1 MARKKSNSTN
11 APLYPVFLN
20 LTNVPV
26 LIVGGGIVAVRKLE
40 SLLSAGAH
48 VTMVSPELHPS
59 TKKHRSRMTIAR
71 REYRASD
78 LKGKKLVFAATNH
91 PDVNMLIARQ
101 AKRRGIFVNVIAP
114 PEAGDVQI
122 PGSIKHGSFCI
133 AISTGGASPTLA
145 RAWRMKL
152 EKMIGPE
159 WGEWVALLEQK
170 RQHILSNIRDE
181 TRRVRLL
188 QRLGDLSWAKRVK
201 RKGIAHVRREV
212 DKLINQFK

>member
-1 MARKKSNSTN
+1 MARRKFTPTDAS
-11 APLYPVFLN
+11 LYPVFLN

-26 LIVGGGIVAVRKLE
+26 LIVGGGLVAVRKLE
-40 SLLSAGAH
+40 GLLSAGARI
-48 VTMVSPELHPS
+48 TMVSPELHPS
-59 TKKHRSRMTIAR
+59 MKKLRSRMTILR
-71 REYRASD
+71 RKYRAAD
-78 LKGKKLVFAATNH
+78 LKGRKLVFAATNH
-91 PDVNMLIARQ
+91 PKLNARIARD
-101 AKRRGIFVNVIAP
+101 AKRRGIFVNVVAP
-114 PEAGDVQI
+114 PDAGDVQI

-133 AISTGGASPTLA
+133 AISTGGASPMLA

-181 TRRVRLL
+181 ASRVRLL
-188 QRLGDLSWAKRVK
+188 QRLGNMRWAKLVK

-212 DKLINQFK
+212 DKLIKAFQ